1 MINHY
6 GLQGEYIAPEKIEAI
21 YVRAK
26 YVAQIFVYGE
36 SLKTCI
42 IAIVVP
48 EREVVLEPFQNN
60 YFLLNSLPFVKM
72 FHKHINSRNQ
82 KNGLISKFLLLIQ
95 EVMELAA
102 ELNIK
107 ETSFEKLCKKSDI
120 KAAILNEMTN
130 MGKLA
135 GLCSFEQVHRKKN
148 FLYFI
153 LYFVFCIF
161 VF

>member
-1 MINHY
+1 
-6 GLQGEYIAPEKIEAI
+6 
-21 YVRAK
+21 
-26 YVAQIFVYGE
+26 
-36 SLKTCI
+36 
-42 IAIVVP
+42 
-48 EREVVLEPFQNN
+48 
-60 YFLLNSLPFVKM
+60 
-72 FHKHINSRNQ
+72 
-82 KNGLISKFLLLIQ
+82 
-95 EVMELAA
+95 MELAA